1 MNIQKSY
8 QNNKGI
14 LYLVPTPIGNLED
27 MTFRAVR
34 ILNEANIIAAEDTRN
49 TRKLLTHFE
58 IQTPMVSYHE
68 HNKESSGR
76 HLIAQLKEGKSIAL
90 VTDAGTP
97 AISDPGF
104 ELVRDAVNEGIS
116 VVSLPGANAALTA
129 LTASGIQPQ
138 PFYFY
143 GFLPRKKKE
152 RNSELEQLKKLN
164 ATIIFYEAPHRI
176 KETLSS
182 LNEKFGNRSAV
193 LARELTKKFE
203 EYIRGNLYELLNWI
217 NNHEIRGEFCIIVE
231 GNNESEEDGNEQF
244 WESLDIKQHVEY
256 YIAQGDF
263 PKEAIKKQ
271 RRIAA
276 WEKEKYTRYIIWIN
290 KTIV

>member
-1 MNIQKSY
+1 
-8 QNNKGI
+8 
-14 LYLVPTPIGNLED
+14 

-129 LTASGIQPQ
+129 L
-138 PFYFY
+138 
-143 GFLPRKKKE
+143 
-152 RNSELEQLKKLN
+152 
-164 ATIIFYEAPHRI
+164 
-176 KETLSS
+176 
-182 LNEKFGNRSAV
+182 
-193 LARELTKKFE
+193 
-203 EYIRGNLYELLNWI
+203 
-217 NNHEIRGEFCIIVE
+217 
-231 GNNESEEDGNEQF
+231 
-244 WESLDIKQHVEY
+244 
-256 YIAQGDF
+256 
-263 PKEAIKKQ
+263 
-271 RRIAA
+271 
-276 WEKEKYTRYIIWIN
+276 
-290 KTIV
+290 

>member
-182 LNEKFGNRSAV
+182 LNEKFGNRSVV

-263 PKEAIKKQ
+263 PKEAIKK
-271 RRIAA
+271 AA
-276 WEKEKYTRYIIWIN
+276 KDRGMGKREVYKVYHMDQ
-290 KTIV
+290 